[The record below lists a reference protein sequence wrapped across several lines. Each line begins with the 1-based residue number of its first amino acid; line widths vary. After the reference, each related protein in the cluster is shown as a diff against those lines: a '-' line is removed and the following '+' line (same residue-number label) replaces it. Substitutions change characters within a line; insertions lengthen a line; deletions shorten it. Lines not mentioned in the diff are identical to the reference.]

1 MSVVSDAQ
9 SLVGKVRYKFGADNV
24 TGGVADCS
32 SFTQYV
38 YKKNGFNIGRNT
50 EAQYSQGTAVKR
62 QDLKA
67 GDLVFFHST
76 YPSGYKDGVS
86 HVGIYI
92 GDGRFVHNSSSKGVT
107 VNNLSDSY
115 YAEHYLGARRVNG
128 ATDEKSVSTKTPFV
142 GTVNPTYTAEEIST
156 GSSKLDILGQVVK
169 FICILLLIVL
179 ALVFFFNAFGVSA
192 SSVATSAVTKTMKKK
207 EGESTNE

>member
-9 SLVGKVRYKFGADNV
+9 NLVGKVRYKFGADNV

-92 GDGRFVHNSSSKGVT
+92 GNGRFVHNSSSKGVT

-128 ATDEKSVSTKTPFV
+128 ATENTVSTKIPV
-142 GTVNPTYTAEEIST
+142 AGTVNPTYSGEEIST
-156 GSSKLDILGQVVK
+156 GSSSKLDILGQVVK

-192 SSVATSAVTKTMKKK
+192 SSVATSAVTKTMTTKK
-207 EGESTNE
+207 EGES